1 MEVDLIKMH
10 HDPPEIRQSR
20 PRREWMDATYKNPA

>member
-1 MEVDLIKMH
+1 MEIDLIKMH

-20 PRREWMDATYKNPA
+20 PRRDWMDDSYKKHA